1 MGKLM
6 THKVQRCLRRL
17 LYSSVRDSS
26 VRAIAAALFVLLLT
40 GLPAL
45 AQLDTG
51 SISGTIT
58 DPSGSA
64 INNVTI
70 TAKEINTGTTYK
82 TVSSGTGY
90 YVFPS
95 VRTGNYELK
104 AGPSSGVQ
112 TPGGSGGVVVGGCPV
127 C

>member
-6 THKVQRCLRRL
+6 THEVQPYLRRL
-17 LYSSVRDSS
+17 LFCSSVRDSS
-26 VRAIAAALFVLLLT
+26 IRIAVALFVLLLAA
-40 GLPAL
+40 LPAL

-70 TAKEINTGTTYK
+70 TAREISTGTTYK

-95 VRTGNYELK
+95 VRTGTYEL
-104 AGPSSGVQ
+104 
-112 TPGGSGGVVVGGCPV
+112 
-127 C
+127 